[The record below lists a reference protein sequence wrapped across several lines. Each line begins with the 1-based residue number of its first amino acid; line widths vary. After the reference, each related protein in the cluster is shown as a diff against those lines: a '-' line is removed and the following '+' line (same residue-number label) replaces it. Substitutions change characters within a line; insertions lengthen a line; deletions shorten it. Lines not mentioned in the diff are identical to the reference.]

1 MNIYLRNLIN
11 EDERRRISN
20 LHNSKIKSEFKKLL
34 SEQDPNLVQ
43 RNDPDLSPEMNKFNL
58 EGFILE
64 DFIAAAK
71 EQVDGFPEDGFV
83 VHIPKH
89 GMVWGVRTK
98 LQDGTVGVKYYLKQ
112 DGTAVGPDMTTISKN
127 KWYTT
132 PIQVKGDKMATLKPT
147 EIQTNANPSALTS
160 TPSAT
165 GLGSQKLMGG
175 RELNDL
181 EKQLKQQANQQR
193 RAQKK
198 LTKENVKKCR
208 GTFDTYVKYFG
219 DETRKANLIKTP
231 QGAETFKG
239 YTAEIESC
247 CPIFSKDTKYLP
259 NVQKQKFC
267 LTPTAAGP
275 GYEGF
280 NANPAGATGA
290 TGAPNAGPQNM
301 PGMSGKSGKSGSGMG
316 RLSAEDQE
324 LRDLGIQ

>member
-1 MNIYLRNLIN
+1 MNIYLRNLIS

-43 RNDPDLSPEMNKFNL
+43 RNDPDLSPEMNKFN
-58 EGFILE
+58 EGAFNLE

-71 EQVDGFPEDGFV
+71 EQVDGFPEDGYV
-83 VHIPKH
+83 VNIPTH

-98 LQDGTVGVKYYLKQ
+98 LQDGTIGVKYYLKQ
-112 DGTAVGPDMTTISKN
+112 DGTVVGPDMTTISKN
-127 KWYTT
+127 KWYTA
-132 PIQVKGDKMATLKPT
+132 PIQVKGDTMKTLNPT
-147 EIQTNANPSALTS
+147 QVSSKLAGT
-160 TPSAT
+160 T
-165 GLGSQKLMGG
+165 GTENTIGQQQKLMGG

-193 RAQKK
+193 RTQKK

-219 DETRKANLIKTP
+219 DETRKANLIKVP
-231 QGAETFKG
+231 QGAESFKG

-247 CPIFSKDTKYLP
+247 CPIFSKDKKYLP

-267 LTPTAAGP
+267 LTSTAAGP
-275 GYEGF
+275 GYDGF
-280 NANPAGATGA
+280 NADSDGNGVPDYLQANPVGATGA
-290 TGAPNAGPQNM
+290 AKPGAAK
-301 PGMSGKSGKSGSGMG
+301 PGVGG
-316 RLSAEDQE
+316 RLSPEDQE
-324 LRDLGIQ
+324 MRDLGLQ

>member
-1 MNIYLRNLIN
+1 
-11 EDERRRISN
+11 
-20 LHNSKIKSEFKKLL
+20 
-34 SEQDPNLVQ
+34 
-43 RNDPDLSPEMNKFNL
+43 
-58 EGFILE
+58 
-64 DFIAAAK
+64 
-71 EQVDGFPEDGFV
+71 
-83 VHIPKH
+83 
-89 GMVWGVRTK
+89 
-98 LQDGTVGVKYYLKQ
+98 
-112 DGTAVGPDMTTISKN
+112 
-127 KWYTT
+127 
-132 PIQVKGDKMATLKPT
+132 
-147 EIQTNANPSALTS
+147 
-160 TPSAT
+160 
-165 GLGSQKLMGG
+165 MGG

-208 GTFDTYVKYFG
+208 GDFDTYVKYFG

-231 QGAETFKG
+231 QGAESFKG

-247 CPIFSKDTKYLP
+247 CPIFSKDKKYLP

-275 GYEGF
+275 GYDGF
-280 NANPAGATGA
+280 NADSDGNGVPDYLQANPVGATGAANATGA

-301 PGMSGKSGKSGSGMG
+301 PGMSGKSGSGMG